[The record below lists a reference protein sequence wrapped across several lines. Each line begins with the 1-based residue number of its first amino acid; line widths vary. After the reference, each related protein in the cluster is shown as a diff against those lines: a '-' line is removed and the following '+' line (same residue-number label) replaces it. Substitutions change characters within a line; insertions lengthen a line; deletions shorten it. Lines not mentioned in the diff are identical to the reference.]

1 MNNIKKYHTKY
12 SYDNNQYDFYNIL
25 LQHYQNTFPK
35 LKSFEKTHLLLDTLT
50 KKDKQFYSKPYQ
62 YFGNNDRKSV
72 FVNTFYKLF
81 DTDYTF
87 LKTYI
92 DFVTDNIKPF
102 FNERKILIQK
112 TPNIRFHLPGYSNI
126 GRIDGDPHEWV
137 YGLHYDNQFN
147 HPQEEWNFV
156 LPITKMYGTNSIF
169 YENEPHSNQ
178 SVETYNS
185 FELNQNEFYKTKLNM
200 CKHYNK
206 INDTSETRVS
216 FDFRAIAVSEF
227 ENNKL
232 SSATSNIKFLPGKYY
247 MYI

>member
-1 MNNIKKYHTKY
+1 MTEKYHQKY
-12 SYDNNQYDFYNIL
+12 TYNKNQYDFYNIL
-25 LQHYQNTFPK
+25 LKHYQNIFPK
-35 LKSFEKTHLLLDTLT
+35 LKSFEKTHLLLDSLNE
-50 KKDKQFYSKPYQ
+50 KDKQFYSKPYQ

-87 LKTYI
+87 LKEYI
-92 DFVTDNIKPF
+92 HFIMDNIKPL
-102 FNERKILIQK
+102 FNGQKILIQK

-126 GRIDGDPHEWV
+126 GRIEGDPYEWI
-137 YGLHYDNQFN
+137 YGLHSDNQFN
-147 HPQEEWNFV
+147 HPEGEWNFI

-169 YENEPHSNQ
+169 YENEPNSNQ
-178 SVETYNS
+178 PVETYDS
-185 FELNQNEFYKTKLNM
+185 FTLNKNEFYKTKLNV

-206 INDTSETRVS
+206 INDTDNTRIS
-216 FDFRAIAVSEF
+216 FDFRVIAVSKF